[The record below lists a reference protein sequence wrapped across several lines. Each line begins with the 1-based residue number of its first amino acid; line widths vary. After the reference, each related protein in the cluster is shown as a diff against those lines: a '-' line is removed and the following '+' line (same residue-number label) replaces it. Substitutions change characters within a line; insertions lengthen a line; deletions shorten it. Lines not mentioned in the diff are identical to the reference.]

1 MPRGVWREITPPE
14 CLVFTTAWEDPH
26 AASEHE
32 MLTTVTFADP
42 GGRTEMTF
50 HQAGSIHEQSHD
62 SHSDGWSECVDKLA
76 VLLAGKSS

>member
-1 MPRGVWREITPPE
+1 MPRGAWREITPPG

-26 AASEHE
+26 GAPEHE
-32 MLTTVTFADP
+32 MLITVTFADL

-50 HQAGSIHEQSHD
+50 HQAGFIHEQSRDGHN
-62 SHSDGWSECVDKLA
+62 DGWSECVDKLA